1 MKGHKR
7 YRSGA
12 WRLVVTAGSDPRTGA
27 RRNIYETIH
36 GADNRAGAKAADAR
50 LAELIA
56 AVESGEAFAGHAE
69 ASRAEQRQVVR
80 VEDLASAWQKAHRPR
95 PARGDGEW
103 LGWSPKTAMTVADNF
118 RSYILPTIGTRP
130 ADRVSGL
137 DLDHLY
143 DALYDD
149 RGLSPEVIA
158 RCHGQIR
165 AMFNW
170 AIRKKLVAC
179 LNPALAADP
188 PVIKPRQLKIPAM
201 SEVGAVQE
209 AATAD
214 FAVFVQLAVTV
225 GTRRGT
231 LVALRWRDMDLDRKT
246 ATFSR
251 SIAESRDGPVEKG
264 TKADRPYTVS
274 LGSSTVAMLAEHYRR
289 AAERALATGV
299 PFNRDSFVFS
309 DDGGASHWSLA
320 WPSHAWHR
328 YAGRAGV
335 TGLRLHDLRHTAASQ
350 MLMGGVPISVVA
362 ERLGCTE
369 GNILRNYRHFIPGS
383 DQQAAEFMD
392 RLLCGE
398 AGIGAD
404 EAG

>member
-12 WRLVVTAGSDPRTGA
+12 WRLVVTAGRDPRTGA
-27 RRNIYETIH
+27 RRNIYETVH

-50 LAELIA
+50 LAELIIA
-56 AVESGEAFAGHAE
+56 PAYRARRSPALPRRAG
-69 ASRAEQRQVVR
+69 RAGRVVR
-80 VEDLASAWQKAHRPR
+80 IEDLAAARQKAHRLAR
-95 PARGDGEW
+95 PEGDGEW

-149 RGLSPEVIA
+149 KGLSPEVIA

-170 AIRKKLVAC
+170 AIRKKLLDC
-179 LNPALAADP
+179 RNPALAADP

-209 AATAD
+209 VATAD

-274 LGSSTVAMLAEHYRR
+274 LGSSTVSHACRALPASRQNRPR
-289 AAERALATGV
+289 AA
-299 PFNRDSFVFS
+299 
-309 DDGGASHWSLA
+309 
-320 WPSHAWHR
+320 
-328 YAGRAGV
+328 
-335 TGLRLHDLRHTAASQ
+335 
-350 MLMGGVPISVVA
+350 
-362 ERLGCTE
+362 
-369 GNILRNYRHFIPGS
+369 GS
-383 DQQAAEFMD
+383 PVQP
-392 RLLCGE
+392 
-398 AGIGAD
+398 
-404 EAG
+404 